1 MTMIR
6 EKDILHIK
14 NPKTGEVEIIFQYNI
29 ELFEDGEFYFFV
41 ETETNAYKAA
51 YMFQNRQT
59 KVEYSHCYQKWLVR
73 VLKK

>member
-6 EKDILHIK
+6 EKDILHLR
-14 NPKTGEVEIIFQYNI
+14 NPKTGEVEVIFQYNI

-41 ETETNAYKAA
+41 NDEMSAYKAA
-51 YMFQNRQT
+51 YLFKRET